1 MNFKRIAALSLTAA
15 LTLGLAACSGGSTTA
30 SNSPENSAPASSP
43 AGGENTEKQS
53 LVVVTGGGT
62 FNPYSY
68 TDEDTGELKGFEAD
82 MWNELSNRLSDQY
95 DVTIESTTFD
105 AIWGMLDSGK
115 ADVAACFFGINDER
129 LEKYDASISYA
140 GDPVGVAVLPD
151 SGIATLADLNG
162 KTVGVAAGSAA
173 LDAMEARKDEFGCT
187 VKTYEA
193 FTEVIQDVVLGR
205 IDACANDIIAIHS
218 YNTTDTELSI
228 LDEKLTQSQVGYF
241 VRKDEASAAKLAD
254 INTALQSMLDDGT
267 VAQLCITWFGD
278 DLTVNR

>member
-1 MNFKRIAALSLTAA
+1 MNCKRIAALSLTAA
-15 LTLGLAACSGGSTTA
+15 LALGLTACSGGSTTA
-30 SNSPENSAPASSP
+30 SNPPEDSAPVTSQST
-43 AGGENTEKQS
+43 GETGEKES

-68 TDEDTGELKGFEAD
+68 TDEETGELKGFEAD
-82 MWNELSNRLSDQY
+82 MWNELANRLSDQY
-95 DVTIESTTFD
+95 DVSIESTTFD

-129 LEKYDASISYA
+129 LEKYDASIPYA

-151 SGIATLADLNG
+151 SGITTLADLKG

-173 LDAMEARKDEFGCT
+173 LDEMEARKDELGCT

-218 YNTTDTELSI
+218 YNTTDTDLSI
-228 LDEKLTQSQVGYF
+228 LDEKLTESQVAYF
-241 VRKDEASAAKLAD
+241 VRKDDASAAKLED

-267 VAQLCITWFGD
+267 VAEYCVTWFGD